1 MIQSFGHKGLER
13 FFRRSEYRGIPAQSA
28 DRIRR
33 MLDALDV
40 AVKPDDMNSPGYRL
54 HRLKGKRVG
63 TYAIAVTGNL
73 RITFQFEGED
83 ATNVDLEDY
92 H

>member
-1 MIQSFGHKGLER
+1 MIKRFRHSGLER
-13 FFRRSEYRGIPAQSA
+13 FFRRSDHRGVPAQSG

-40 AVKPDDMNSPGYRL
+40 AVKPEDMNIPGYRF
-54 HRLKGKRVG
+54 HQLKGKRAG

-73 RITFQFEGED
+73 RITFEFEGED